1 MLNNEDVAI
10 VNVNKLK
17 AYQNPTELI
26 ITIVIITISINK
38 SNNILPKQYRDTLIF
53 GDEWKQLAKPYEG
66 LNSNKKYK
74 MTLYNYLKNDH
85 LKNVGKLFTIR
96 LEKWIRANNEGKNN
110 TTVHY
115 DMATKRPLN
124 MEIIIQ

>member
-26 ITIVIITISINK
+26 ITIVVITISINK
-38 SNNILPKQYRDTLIF
+38 SNNILPKQYGDTLIF

-66 LNSNKKYK
+66 LNSKK
-74 MTLYNYLKNDH
+74 
-85 LKNVGKLFTIR
+85 
-96 LEKWIRANNEGKNN
+96 
-110 TTVHY
+110 
-115 DMATKRPLN
+115 
-124 MEIIIQ
+124 